1 MCSPQKYVE
10 NHGGVLKL
18 LKIVICDDERSV
30 FEQLKDYILRYSMVY
45 NIDISQEVLYY
56 ANAAE
61 LLNAEHN
68 YNILF
73 LDIMLGKGLNGI
85 EVGKQLREMGNTA
98 MFIMVTS
105 REDLALKGYE
115 ATVFRYLVK
124 PVSQDE
130 IYIVLDDAVKA
141 MEYDRNIVEVKFG
154 KTRRLERVKDILY
167 LEDYKRARY
176 LITKSEKYQISATSN
191 VLLEQLS
198 SLHHFFRARAS
209 HLINLAHVTEI
220 VKEKVVM
227 SNGDKIILPKER
239 RKEFSS
245 RLFDFLKFKG

>member
-1 MCSPQKYVE
+1 M
-10 NHGGVLKL
+10 
-18 LKIVICDDERSV
+18 LKIVVCDDERSV
-30 FEQLKDYILRYSMVY
+30 FEQLKEYILRYSIAR
-45 NIDISQEVLYY
+45 NIDIDHRILHC

-61 LLNAEHN
+61 LLNAEHD

-73 LDIMLGKGLNGI
+73 LDIMLGSELNGI

-105 REDLALKGYE
+105 RGDLALEGYE
-115 ATVFRYLVK
+115 ATIFRYLVK
-124 PVSQDE
+124 PVSQDK
-130 IYIVLDDAVKA
+130 IYKALDDAIKA

-167 LEDYKRARY
+167 LEDCNRARY
-176 LITKSEKYQISATSN
+176 LVTKSEKYQISATSD

-209 HLINLAHVTEI
+209 YLINLAHVTEI
-220 VKEKVVM
+220 VKDEITM

-245 RLFDFLKFKG
+245 RLFAFLKFKG

>member
-1 MCSPQKYVE
+1 M
-10 NHGGVLKL
+10 

-30 FEQLKDYILRYSMVY
+30 FEQLKEHILRYSMVH
-45 NIDISQEVLYY
+45 NIDISQKVLYY
-56 ANAAE
+56 ASAAE
-61 LLNAEHN
+61 LLDAKDD

-73 LDIMLGKGLNGI
+73 LDIMLGEGLNGI
-85 EVGKQLREMGNTA
+85 EVGKKLREMGNTA

-130 IYIVLDDAVKA
+130 IYRVLDDAVKA

-167 LEDYKRARY
+167 VEDYNRSRY
-176 LITKSEKYQISATSN
+176 IVTKSEKYQISATSD
-191 VLLEQLS
+191 VLMEQLS
-198 SLHHFFRARAS
+198 SLHHFFRARTS
-209 HLINLAHVTEI
+209 YLINLAHVTEI
-220 VKEKVVM
+220 VRDKITM

-245 RLFDFLKFKG
+245 KLFDFLKFKG